1 MGIRLSDLLRDS
13 LTCWPAELLQADMA
27 GNMSYFDI
35 AVNQQRICNNDS
47 FPYLYD
53 RGTVAIMDVLDGFYY
68 SLSGAYDA
76 IMDAC
81 ATVDEL
87 FATAGTRHEL
97 YEEMDMMAIWRC
109 AVENWTG
116 PKDYTGFTAYLREYG
131 HGRY

>member
-1 MGIRLSDLLRDS
+1 MGIRLSDLLHDS
-13 LTCWPAELLQADMA
+13 LTCWPPELLKADMA

-35 AVNQQRICNNDS
+35 GVNQHRICGNDS

-53 RGTVAIMDVLDGFYY
+53 RGTVAIMDVLDGFYA
-68 SLSGAYDA
+68 SLSSAYDA

-81 ATVDEL
+81 ETVDDIA
-87 FATAGTRHEL
+87 ATAGIRHEL
-97 YEEMDMMAIWRC
+97 YVDMDMMDTWRF

-116 PKDYTGFTAYLREYG
+116 PKDYAGFTTYLREYG